1 MKKVLVLFITVMS
14 LQVYGQNIDY
24 NKIILPDN
32 VRDAEFPEKLVQLA
46 WKNHPSNEVFRR
58 EVNKAVLDKKRFT
71 MDWLNIVNLQ
81 GNINQYV
88 IDDIRGV
95 EYTDKQQAAADRYA
109 FYPKYN
115 VRISINLGNFF
126 TIPYD
131 IKKSKQQIAITEA
144 NLNVQKLEIRA
155 NVLKAYNLFL
165 MTEKAYK
172 IQSQMLSD
180 TESAHKLVEQKF
192 KNGETTFENYVL
204 SLNNFN
210 RISIAI
216 LEAENA
222 YKNSKLDLEQLIGLK
237 VEEVR

>member
-1 MKKVLVLFITVMS
+1 MKKILTLLIYVMS
-14 LQVYGQNIDY
+14 FQAFAQNVDY
-24 NKIILPDN
+24 NKIILPDY

-58 EVNKAVLDKKRFT
+58 QVNIAQIDRKRFT
-71 MDWLNIVNLQ
+71 MDWLNIINLQ
-81 GNINQYV
+81 GNLNEYNYKRY
-88 IDDIRGV
+88 DDVTVRTEPG
-95 EYTDKQQAAADRYA
+95 YTN
-109 FYPKYN
+109 YPKYN
-115 VRISINLGNFF
+115 VRVMINLGNFF

-131 IKKSKQQIAITEA
+131 IKKSRQQIAITEA
-144 NLNVQKLEIRA
+144 NLNGQKLTIRA
-155 NVLKAYNLFL
+155 NVLKAYNMFL

-192 KNGETTFENYVL
+192 KNGESTFENYVT

-222 YKNSKLDLEQLIGLK
+222 YKNAKVDLEQFIGIK